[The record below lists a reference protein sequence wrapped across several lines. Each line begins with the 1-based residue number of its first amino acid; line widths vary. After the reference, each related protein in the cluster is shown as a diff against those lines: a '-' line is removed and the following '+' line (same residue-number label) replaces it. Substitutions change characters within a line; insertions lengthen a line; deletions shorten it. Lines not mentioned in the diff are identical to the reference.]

1 MLPAG
6 AAVIAAPMVVN
17 CGTPDLQVPT
27 TTVEEK
33 ACPMSA
39 NMMKARQEKVKL
51 RVGCIAI
58 LLQYELLANGF
69 YGSEFLAL
77 RSDQPEQ
84 SPTAET

>member
-1 MLPAG
+1 
-6 AAVIAAPMVVN
+6 
-17 CGTPDLQVPT
+17 
-27 TTVEEK
+27 
-33 ACPMSA
+33 
-39 NMMKARQEKVKL
+39 MMKARQEKVKL

-58 LLQYELLANGF
+58 LLQYLLANGF